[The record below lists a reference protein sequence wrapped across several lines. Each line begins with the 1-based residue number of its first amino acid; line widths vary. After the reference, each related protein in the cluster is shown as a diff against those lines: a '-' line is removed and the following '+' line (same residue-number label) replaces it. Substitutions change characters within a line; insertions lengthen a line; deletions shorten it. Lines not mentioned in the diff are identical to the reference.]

1 MSHAAENF
9 MRGAEMARQLA
20 SDYRRDAQKNE
31 TPPALRDKWLSDAQ
45 RADERA
51 DWYETHARMMQ

>member
-1 MSHAAENF
+1 MSPAVENF
-9 MRGAEMARQLA
+9 MRGARMARKLA
-20 SDYRRDAQKNE
+20 DEYRRDAQSNE
-31 TPPALRDKWLSDAQ
+31 IPPTLRMKWLADAK

>member
-9 MRGAEMARQLA
+9 IRGAEAARRLA
-20 SDYRRDAQKNE
+20 ADYRRDAQSNE
-31 TPPALRDKWLSDAQ
+31 TPPALRDKWLADAV

-51 DWYETHARMMQ
+51 DWYENHARMMQ